1 VKDER
6 NVDERGEVK
15 KELAHYRASARS
27 DPDDEGMLIGT
38 VEFSLRRKQSH
49 DICQRDVQMASDQKS
64 CSNGGRP
71 ARRTMDGRTDT
82 TEQSLIKKEQER
94 ERTRTE
100 AAAAA
105 AKQTKIAS
113 SGRLS
118 GLVYLLL
125 APFDLALPY
134 TSPSFTTCYYYNY
147 YCCYHYYCHP
157 QMEGYTT
164 TLGTLLRWMRHG
176 IIQTRGTSGRLQF
189 ASFDL
194 IV

>member
-1 VKDER
+1 MIFAKEMSRWHQIRKAVPM
-6 NVDERGEVK
+6 VDDQHG
-15 KELAHYRASARS
+15 
-27 DPDDEGMLIGT
+27 G
-38 VEFSLRRKQSH
+38 
-49 DICQRDVQMASDQKS
+49 QR
-64 CSNGGRP
+64 
-71 ARRTMDGRTDT
+71 TDGRTDT

-105 AKQTKIAS
+105 KQTKIAS

-118 GLVYLLL
+118 GLVYFLL
-125 APFDLALPY
+125 APSDLALPY

>member
-1 VKDER
+1 MKGCCWD
-6 NVDERGEVK
+6 
-15 KELAHYRASARS
+15 SS
-27 DPDDEGMLIGT
+27 
-38 VEFSLRRKQSH
+38 FSLRRKQSH
-49 DICQRDVQMASDQKS
+49 DICQRDVQMASDQES

-71 ARRTMDGRTDT
+71 ARRTTDGRTVT
-82 TEQSLIKKEQER
+82 TKQSLIKKEQER
-94 ERTRTE
+94 ERERTRT
-100 AAAAA
+100 AAAA

-118 GLVYLLL
+118 GLVYFLL

-147 YCCYHYYCHP
+147 YCCYHYYCQP
-157 QMEGYTT
+157 QMEGYTRQT
-164 TLGTLLRWMRHG
+164 FLRWMQHG
-176 IIQTRGTSGRLQF
+176 IIQIRGTSGRLQF